1 MKAAF
6 SFIFFMLFLA
16 GLAFVN
22 LKGAQ
27 EQSDTRDA
35 TVMDL
40 SASSWRP
47 THIGAMRLDK
57 DTEMFVDFGFSGQV
71 IGHGGCNRF
80 FGSYELENGSLQVG
94 PLGSTRMA
102 CPEPAMSFEL
112 SFLEALQKPAT
123 ANLAGNKLNL
133 RVDQKEVVLRFVAID
148 KTEEN

>member
-22 LKGAQ
+22 LKGVQ
-27 EQSDTRDA
+27 EQSDARDA
-35 TVMDL
+35 TLVDL
-40 SASSWRP
+40 SASAWRP
-47 THIGAMRLDK
+47 THIGEMRLDNE
-57 DTEMFVDFGFSGQV
+57 TEMFVDFGFSGQV
-71 IGHGGCNRF
+71 TGHGGCNRF
-80 FGSYELENGSLQVG
+80 FGSYELEHGSLQVS

-102 CPEPAMSFEL
+102 CPEPTMSFEL
-112 SFLEALQKPAT
+112 SFLEALQKPTIAS
-123 ANLAGNKLNL
+123 LADNKLNL